1 MSASDSISSATPL
14 QIRVAGT
21 FTLEPLE
28 EFLSFWLPPLG
39 LVGAEISLGGYN
51 QLFQELLNPALPA
64 MGTERGVN
72 FFLVRL
78 EDVLRDSGAS
88 KESRLDQVRRVTL
101 ELLAAFQSFAEKARR
116 PSVVL
121 LCPATLQSE
130 ADPSLRQC
138 LHVAHDECQRTL
150 ASLPGISVITSDQ
163 VKK

>member
-1 MSASDSISSATPL
+1 MPASDSISPATSL

-39 LVGAEISLGGYN
+39 LIGAEISIGGYN

-64 MGTERGVN
+64 MGKERGVN

-101 ELLAAFQSFAEKARR
+101 ELLAAFQSF
-116 PSVVL
+116 SVRVW
-121 LCPATLQSE
+121 CCCVP
-130 ADPSLRQC
+130 PRNR
-138 LHVAHDECQRTL
+138 VKRTPPCDSACTWPMTS
-150 ASLPGISVITSDQ
+150 ASGHWRACRASA
-163 VKK
+163 